1 MLRPT
6 SERAYLE
13 IHELRARGRQP
24 CFCSFLQ
31 ILHVRYRVVSDTER
45 PSKHAVIR
53 IRVMPEVAAEL
64 DARVQVGL
72 QRFGKQIFLR
82 LLVLFLKGT
91 LSSIFSE
98 PWRAIV

>member
-1 MLRPT
+1 
-6 SERAYLE
+6 
-13 IHELRARGRQP
+13 
-24 CFCSFLQ
+24 
-31 ILHVRYRVVSDTER
+31 
-45 PSKHAVIR
+45 
-53 IRVMPEVAAEL
+53 MPEVAAEL

-91 LSSIFSE
+91 ISSIFSE